1 VPSLDLSKVNEY
13 DMANKFDMGSESD
26 YEMMQMAEEALKEQK
41 KIHVEEKKENFIYD
55 SNDYFST
62 ESFER

>member
-1 VPSLDLSKVNEY
+1 MV
-13 DMANKFDMGSESD
+13 NKFDMGSESD